1 MLKCTH
7 RGSIP
12 FVIRI
17 LVIPVVIRHSS
28 FKSMSRIDRPSYSQ
42 RAAVFTCI
50 NRILMKV

>member
-28 FKSMSRIDRPSYSQ
+28 FKSMSRIDRAVLL
-42 RAAVFTCI
+42 AAGRGI
-50 NRILMKV
+50 PMH